1 MAWQREKD
9 LVMVWVLV
17 LVSALSVDEFDVT
30 PLVQTKTMA
39 ECYFESTLLEF
50 ELYEK
55 NNQELLCIRVDE

>member
-1 MAWQREKD
+1 
-9 LVMVWVLV
+9 MVWVLV
-17 LVSALSVDEFDVT
+17 LVSALSVDEFDVM

-39 ECYFESTLLEF
+39 ECYFESTVLEF